1 MCFRMERRMSHNL
14 IIWPES
20 KYKFRCFGFSCCC
33 WCSSR
38 FVSTTYFCWSQI
50 TTQLVICVCVC
61 GWFCFHE
68 CLHRKTIDS
77 AVIHSSNTAKKTCVT
92 VPTRTLVRLFISFR
106 HSTRCACE
114 SHTNFWWVFF
124 SFFSLPLLLSYKSS
138 LISSFDPFETISRWQ
153 II

>member
-61 GWFCFHE
+61 VAGSVFTSVFIVKQSIPLWFIHPIR
-68 CLHRKTIDS
+68 RKRHVSQCQRELLYVFSFLLDIPH
-77 AVIHSSNTAKKTCVT
+77 AVRVRVTQTFDEFFFLSFLYHSCCHIKVHWFQ
-92 VPTRTLVRLFISFR
+92 L
-106 HSTRCACE
+106 STR
-114 SHTNFWWVFF
+114 
-124 SFFSLPLLLSYKSS
+124 LK
-138 LISSFDPFETISRWQ
+138 PFLDDK
-153 II
+153 